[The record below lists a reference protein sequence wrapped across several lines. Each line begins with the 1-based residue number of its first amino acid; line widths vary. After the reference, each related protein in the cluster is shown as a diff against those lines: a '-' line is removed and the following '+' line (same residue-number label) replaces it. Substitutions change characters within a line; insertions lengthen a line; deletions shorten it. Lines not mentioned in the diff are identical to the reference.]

1 MSLAQ
6 DMRSRMGASV
16 PSRQKKQ
23 EETAKRVSIWKL
35 AATPFVVGAALRLLL
50 VAFVQVLHG
59 NFLFLDDQGYD
70 QIGWELAQAWH
81 TKTFP
86 WPGSVEYA
94 GTISYFYYVFVAAVY
109 FVFGHNWVI
118 TKLVAALLS
127 ALSVPAAGAIG
138 FSLGGRRLGTRAAW
152 LAALYP
158 NAIFWGATG
167 LKDGPMATLLLTV
180 AAIALRPPSL
190 RRMLGAAVLIAV
202 AFLTR
207 PVVAVSGLAML
218 MVSFAE
224 FGLAK
229 ARPVQGR
236 SRLLALLVGIPA
248 LATGAVY
255 EATRYLPILNASIAG
270 DSGLSLA
277 NGPVTISYN
286 LSPRN
291 ALHALLGPFPWSFGP
306 GTDTVYRA
314 LYPGMV
320 IWILMLPAVALGCWD
335 LLQRGSWAARGL
347 VISSLAFLYLYVTVF
362 QGQGFFRQR
371 FTVETL
377 LLVVSLYAF
386 QRDAQRASVWTAVG
400 ACIIAP
406 AALVQAHVVSL
417 RDLALLGIVLGA
429 LWCAVDWAASARLRQ
444 RMRRRIDPPDALAG
458 TGPDVEHRGAELDL
472 KLALGHATSTGVRVV
487 GLRLSSYAV
496 GFVASIMIARALGPT
511 GRGLYAY
518 PVALLGLVVALAHLG
533 LEFAQVHLAARGKD
547 LRRMWADATV
557 FSMAVGAVCWAAVA
571 GVIAIDPRAAG
582 GLPLSWIAVPLGL
595 VPFLLMSLY
604 WANLLQLDGRLVVAT
619 WASWI
624 GVALQMAAT
633 GVLFFT
639 HELTPFRV
647 LLLQWLT
654 NGSAWLLLLAA
665 CRRAGLVTLR
675 VDPALIRKSIAFGV
689 KAYVAQIFFYLVLR
703 ADQVLVAHYAGFRQL
718 GLYAL
723 ATTVAE
729 LLWLLTFPLAGALLP
744 HMVRARAG
752 DDRRLS
758 FSTARISLLI
768 LTIAAVGVWFLAPL
782 AIPIVYGA
790 GFAGAVAALRLL
802 LPGVVALG
810 AAIPLGSVLVKEG
823 RMVITSVLGLGAF
836 GLNIALNL
844 ALLPW
849 IGIRGAS
856 ISSSV
861 CYLALALS
869 YVVIARQRGVAGWRD
884 LIPRYSDLHLL
895 SAGRRHPSCESAGGN
910 GGPLRVALVVGS
922 LNRGG
927 TERQVLMLG
936 SALVAQGHAVTVICV
951 SSAGDQAAAAR
962 DAGICVVEAGFP
974 GLQPSVL
981 LKPLP
986 EIRRLRALFR
996 AAAPDVVHCFLY
1008 WGYLIGVPIARSVG
1022 VPVVIS
1028 SRRGLTAASRRFRL
1042 LIPWE
1047 WACDRLAD
1055 AVVCNSIAVME
1066 DAIRHTRLPRRK
1078 ALVIRNGVLLPTA
1091 QAPSRTRP
1099 PRVVIV
1105 ANLITYKGHDVAL
1118 AAFARVRAS
1127 MPALEARL
1135 QLAGAG
1141 PEEAALR
1148 ARARKLGIDGDVEF
1162 LGSVADV
1169 SALLAGCAFTV
1180 LPSLTEGMPNAVL
1193 ESLAHGRAVVASAV
1207 GGIPEILEHGGGVLV
1222 PPGDPEA
1229 LADAMRALLVDPAM
1243 TARLGAEG
1251 RALVNDLFGMERM
1264 VQDALRLYQGL
1275 LSGKSAQKP
1284 YMADSAD
1291 GYRREPLPPV
1301 TAGQGI

>member
-1 MSLAQ
+1 M
-6 DMRSRMGASV
+6 
-16 PSRQKKQ
+16 
-23 EETAKRVSIWKL
+23 
-35 AATPFVVGAALRLLL
+35 
-50 VAFVQVLHG
+50 
-59 NFLFLDDQGYD
+59 
-70 QIGWELAQAWH
+70 
-81 TKTFP
+81 
-86 WPGSVEYA
+86 
-94 GTISYFYYVFVAAVY
+94 AAVY
-109 FVFGHNWVI
+109 FVFGHNWVMVKFI
-118 TKLVAALLS
+118 AALLS

-180 AAIALRPPSL
+180 AAIALRPPTL
-190 RRMLGAAVLIAV
+190 RRMLGAAALIAV

-224 FGLAK
+224 FGFAK

-286 LSPRN
+286 FSPRN
-291 ALHALLGPFPWSFGP
+291 TLHALLGPFPWSFGP

-314 LYPGMV
+314 LYPGMT

-335 LLQRGSWAARGL
+335 LLRRGSWTARGL

-386 QRDAQRASVWTAVG
+386 QRDAQRASAWTAVG

-406 AALVQAHVVSL
+406 AALVQAHVVGL

-429 LWCAVDWAASARLRQ
+429 LWCAVDSAASARLR
-444 RMRRRIDPPDALAG
+444 RAMRRRVDPPHALAG
-458 TGPDVEHRGAELDL
+458 TGPDVDHRGAESDL
-472 KLALGHATSTGVRVV
+472 KLALGHANSTGVRVV

-496 GFVASIMIARALGPT
+496 GFVASIMIARAIGPT

-518 PVALLGLVVALAHLG
+518 PVALLGLVIALAHLG
-533 LEFAQVHLAARGKD
+533 LEFSQVHLAARGKD

-557 FSMAVGAVCWAAVA
+557 FSMVAGTVSWAAVT
-571 GVIAIDPRAAG
+571 GVIAMDPRIVG
-582 GLPLSWIAVPLGL
+582 GLPLSWIAVPMGL

-604 WANLLQLDGRLVVAT
+604 WANLLQLDGRLVMAT

-647 LLLQWLT
+647 LMLQVLT
-654 NGSAWLLLLAA
+654 NGSTWLLLLAA

-675 VDPALIRKSIAFGV
+675 VDPALIRKSITFGV

-703 ADQVLVAHYAGFRQL
+703 ADQVLVAHYAGYRQL

-729 LLWLLTFPLAGALLP
+729 LLWLLTDPLAGALMP

-768 LTIAAVGVWFLAPL
+768 LTVAAAGAWFLAPL

-790 GFAGAVAALRLL
+790 GFAGAAPALRLL

-810 AAIPLGSVLVKEG
+810 AARSLGSVLVKEG
-823 RMVITSVLGLGAF
+823 RMVFTSVLGLGAF

-844 ALLPW
+844 VLLPR

-856 ISSSV
+856 IASSV
-861 CYLALALS
+861 CYVALAMS
-869 YVVIARQRGVAGWRD
+869 YVMIARRRGVVGWRD

-895 SAGRRHPSCESAGGN
+895 GAGRHPASRASADGKER
-910 GGPLRVALVVGS
+910 PLRVALVVGT

-936 SALVAQGHAVTVICV
+936 SALAERGHAVTVICIN
-951 SSAGDQAAAAR
+951 SAGDQGAAAR
-962 DAGICVVEAGFP
+962 DAGIRVVEVGFP
-974 GLQPSVL
+974 GLQRSVL
-981 LKPLP
+981 LNPFP
-986 EIRRLRALFR
+986 EIRRFRAVFR

-1022 VPVVIS
+1022 VPIVIS
-1028 SRRGLTAASRRFRL
+1028 SRRSLTAGYSPFRL

-1047 WACDRLAD
+1047 RACDRLAD

-1078 ALVIRNGVLLPTA
+1078 ALVIRNGVFVPPA
-1091 QAPSRTRP
+1091 QAPSGMRP
-1099 PRVVIV
+1099 RRVVIL
-1105 ANLITYKGHDVAL
+1105 ANLIAYKGHDVAL
-1118 AAFARVRAS
+1118 TAFARVRRS
-1127 MPALEARL
+1127 MPMLEARL

-1141 PEEAALR
+1141 TGGRRAAR
-1148 ARARKLGIDGDVEF
+1148 SCARTRDRR
-1162 LGSVADV
+1162 
-1169 SALLAGCAFTV
+1169 
-1180 LPSLTEGMPNAVL
+1180 
-1193 ESLAHGRAVVASAV
+1193 GR
-1207 GGIPEILEHGGGVLV
+1207 
-1222 PPGDPEA
+1222 
-1229 LADAMRALLVDPAM
+1229 
-1243 TARLGAEG
+1243 
-1251 RALVNDLFGMERM
+1251 
-1264 VQDALRLYQGL
+1264 
-1275 LSGKSAQKP
+1275 
-1284 YMADSAD
+1284 
-1291 GYRREPLPPV
+1291 
-1301 TAGQGI
+1301 